1 MQSRKLEVERRKT
14 EFLKEILQFEF
25 NDDIEESILKL
36 FFEIAKGDCSSVDKF
51 DKIRGFLQ

>member
-1 MQSRKLEVERRKT
+1 MQSRKLEIERRKT

-25 NDDIEESILKL
+25 NDDIEESILKF